1 MLANVQMVLKD
12 MSDRLEK
19 VEKVGMTLFLIIMMY
34 VE

>member
-1 MLANVQMVLKD
+1 MLANVQMVLED